1 MTLAVIRV
9 PRGSRT
15 TRKGEAYIVPEASHH
30 RITPISR
37 PGSVPVV
44 EHWVM
49 AVSLLHNKYRYDF
62 VSQPPQT
69 RTCASNASGSS
80 GKAFCYPYRSA
91 LRGGDTIGELKV
103 SLVGQPTARSAR
115 RRLPSRGSL
124 GSHFPTFNGTM
135 RRYDCPLPFSGGFAC
150 RSLPDTLSASSVCVP
165 RGSSRGEK
173 APTRRQGS
181 WSAGTPLLP
190 ALVTRRQL
198 ALSSSRIT
206 PVSACPA
213 LRPRW
218 CPKHLA
224 WRLRDCCL
232 PGAANRRLS
241 LLASSRGYPPRTTT
255 ILISGLDHAAC
266 TLATPGSAPPFTG
279 THAGSLLT
287 WCHPL
292 VRSDLS
298 RSPRDS
304 PTGSR

>member
-1 MTLAVIRV
+1 MPDLAFPPVG
-9 PRGSRT
+9 PLGLGSPPSR
-15 TRKGEAYIVPEASHH
+15 
-30 RITPISR
+30 SR
-37 PGSVPVV
+37 PLRPRP
-44 EHWVM
+44 
-49 AVSLLHNKYRYDF
+49 AVLCLAKTACCP
-62 VSQPPQT
+62 SQV
-69 RTCASNASGSS
+69 A
-80 GKAFCYPYRSA
+80 
-91 LRGGDTIGELKV
+91 
-103 SLVGQPTARSAR
+103 SLVA
-115 RRLPSRGSL
+115 GS
-124 GSHFPTFNGTM
+124 PIP
-135 RRYDCPLPFSGGFAC
+135 CPLPP
-150 RSLPDTLSASSVCVP
+150 LCVP